1 MINKRLVNFV
11 PRCKKYI
18 GLNVVFQW
26 ISLICNIV
34 IMSAFA
40 STFQN
45 IYNGTGVSEDI
56 TKLLLILSAMLAIRF
71 LCTVL
76 SNKMAYLSRSKVKKT
91 LRERI
96 YSKLLDLGASY
107 NSQLKTSEIVQVAV
121 EGVDQLETY
130 FGQYLP
136 QFFYAMIAPVTL
148 FVVLSRID
156 FKAALVLL
164 ICVPLIPVTIVA
176 VQKFAKKLL
185 SKYWGQYTELGDTFL
200 ENLQGLTTTKI
211 YKSDEFK
218 HKEMN
223 RQSENFRQITMK
235 VLTMQ
240 LNSITVMDL
249 IAYGGAALGII
260 LAVSRFKSGNADMYG
275 CIMIILLRAD
285 FFLPMRLLGSFFHIA
300 MNGMAASEKIFKLLD
315 LSTEKVVS
323 DVKPAGFDISC
334 RNLYFGYDEKHHVLQ
349 DINADFP
356 SKSFI
361 ALVGES
367 GCGKSTLASI
377 IVGKNK
383 NYAGNISVGGVEL
396 RNLSEDELLKDIT
409 YIGFQSYIF
418 KGTVR
423 ENLLIGK
430 KNATED
436 EMWSALKNVN
446 LDGFIRSENGLDTKL
461 NEMGSNF
468 SGGQRQRLALARAL
482 LHDSSVYIFDEAT
495 SNIDADSENMIMRR
509 IYKLAG
515 EKTVILISHRLA
527 NVVNADKIYVLA
539 GGSIAEQGTHDDL
552 LAKKGVYANLWNSQ
566 LELENYIR
574 GGDSI

>member
-45 IYNGTGVSEDI
+45 IYDGTGVSEDI

-71 LCTVL
+71 LCTAL

-211 YKSDEFK
+211 YRSDEFK

-223 RQSENFRQITMK
+223 RQSENFRKITMK

-260 LAVSRFKSGNADMYG
+260 LAVSRLKSGNTDMYG

-334 RNLYFGYDEKHHVLQ
+334 RNLYFGYDKKHRVLQ

-356 SKSFI
+356 NKNFI

-423 ENLLIGK
+423 ENLLMGK
-430 KNATED
+430 ENATED

-495 SNIDADSENMIMRR
+495 SNIDADSENIIMRR

-566 LELENYIR
+566 LELENYIK